1 LRCGSGETSRAAS
14 VYRAKGPKMRKSDLI
29 GGGIFVSLGIFI
41 LLWTLGFPTLD
52 KDHPG
57 PALFPR
63 ILAALFIFFGGIVF
77 YRGWKDGKGEAESEE
92 EASLPQNY
100 FNPIF
105 VLILVGIYIG
115 LSQVLGFYITSTLV
129 LFLMML
135 KLQVP
140 YLRSILISVLLTL
153 FVNFMF
159 SKLLRVPLPIGF
171 LGW

>member
-1 LRCGSGETSRAAS
+1 ME
-14 VYRAKGPKMRKSDLI
+14 KSDLI
-29 GGGIFVSLGIFI
+29 GGGIFVSLGVFI
-41 LLWTLGFPTLD
+41 LLWTLGFPTLE
-52 KDHPG
+52 KEHPG

-63 ILAALFIFFGGIVF
+63 ILAVLFIFFGGIVF
-77 YRGWKDGKGEAESEE
+77 YRGWKDGGTKAESEE
-92 EASLPQNY
+92 EASFSPNY

-105 VLILVGIYIG
+105 VLILVGMYIG
-115 LSQVLGFYITSTLV
+115 LSPVLGFYISSTLV

-140 YLRSILISVLLTL
+140 YLKGILISVLLTL

>member
-1 LRCGSGETSRAAS
+1 M
-14 VYRAKGPKMRKSDLI
+14 KKSDLM
-29 GGGIFVSLGIFI
+29 GGGIFVCLGIFI
-41 LLWTLGFPTLD
+41 LIWTLGFPTLD
-52 KDHPG
+52 KGHPG

-77 YRGWKDGKGEAESEE
+77 YRGWKDGETGEESDE

-105 VLILVGIYIG
+105 VLILVGMYIG
-115 LSQVLGFYITSTLV
+115 LSPVLGFYISSTLV

-140 YLRSILISVLLTL
+140 YLRGIMISVFLTL